1 MTTTVHRKVPPQRLI
16 TAMNPFV
23 RLALR
28 SPLHRIMDDSVL
40 MLHVVGRSTGRRYDI
55 PVGFTDLG
63 DRLIVV
69 SQHRWR
75 RNLRGGVD
83 LDITRFGR
91 RCPMHAELDEDPT
104 SVAGTVSQVLQRLG
118 ASGLRRRM
126 GIVLDNAAAPSRS
139 ELVDAVREFD
149 LGMITLTTPVAGRP
163 DVD

>member
-1 MTTTVHRKVPPQRLI
+1 MTATIHRRVPPQRLI
-16 TAMNPFV
+16 TATNPFV

-28 SPLHRIMDDSVL
+28 SPLHRWLDDSVL

-63 DRLIVV
+63 DRLIVLT
-69 SQHRWR
+69 QHRWR

-91 RCPMHAELDEDPT
+91 RCAMHAELDEDPT
-104 SVAGTVSQVLQRLG
+104 AIAITVGQALERLG
-118 ASGLRRRM
+118 TSEVRRRM
-126 GIVLDNAAAPSRS
+126 GIVFDREAGHSRT

-149 LGMITLTTPVAGRP
+149 LGMITLTTPAGGTT
-163 DVD
+163 